1 MVWSVVYSRTEQD
14 LFVSVSQVGIVG
26 NIKCI
31 SISVSS
37 KLPCPRFTSNSQPCS
52 DTLLPTPT
60 VVFQQ
65 NTQTQLSEKF
75 TPFRQGSV
83 QKARP
88 VGCDKFALLV
98 LLRTQQM

>member
-37 KLPCPRFTSNSQPCS
+37 KLPCPRF
-52 DTLLPTPT
+52 DKGLPVTPSLAQT
-60 VVFQQ
+60 HSFPLQQ
-65 NTQTQLSEKF
+65 
-75 TPFRQGSV
+75 
-83 QKARP
+83 
-88 VGCDKFALLV
+88 
-98 LLRTQQM
+98 